1 MAPEMSI
8 HRFSHITTF
17 LWLFMDRVISDNFKN
32 VVGCFHQIYFII
44 SDVTCFY
51 GSSQTNLLYCGNFID
66 KNHVVIFTRPFEIRR
81 REGKRGPHGYW
92 EITQMGPAPSPLWNW
107 RDVFM
112 ENNTF
117 LLSRSRCAQ
126 LDDWLQSTHGN
137 LEFSTM
143 CTLLTLPLCEVFVVS
158 LFDASSRIS
167 FSLRLLRCTISRTTT
182 ILLAFAATAQKKKRK
197 HEENVFSATT
207 YKFLSRFMA
216 WTWDHSRSDS
226 DTDWN
231 VFYSDK
237 YGPIAPMSFASS
249 DFLISF
255 LISDFRMTCCFGEGN
270 KNKLDCEEC
279 ESG

>member
-143 CTLLTLPLCEVFVVS
+143 CTLLTLPLCELLSFHCSMRPRALVFHFVYFAAPFHVRQQYC
-158 LFDASSRIS
+158 LR
-167 FSLRLLRCTISRTTT
+167 SLR
-182 ILLAFAATAQKKKRK
+182 QHKKKSESTK
-197 HEENVFSATT
+197 KMYSA
-207 YKFLSRFMA
+207 RQ
-216 WTWDHSRSDS
+216 
-226 DTDWN
+226 
-231 VFYSDK
+231 
-237 YGPIAPMSFASS
+237 
-249 DFLISF
+249 LINF
-255 LISDFRMTCCFGEGN
+255 
-270 KNKLDCEEC
+270 
-279 ESG
+279 